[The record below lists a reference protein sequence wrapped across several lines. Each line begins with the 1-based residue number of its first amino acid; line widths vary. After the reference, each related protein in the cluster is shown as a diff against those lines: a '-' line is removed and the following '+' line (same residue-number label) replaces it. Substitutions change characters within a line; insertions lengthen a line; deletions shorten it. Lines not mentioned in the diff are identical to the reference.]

1 MSKVAVRNSDRF
13 IVSYNRLD
21 QLMKDIIGTNEHM
34 AFFRLIDF
42 AKKKNAVIRRYEADL
57 REYGDLRNAI
67 VHHRTSLEFAIAEPH
82 EEVVAK
88 MEEIEG
94 ALAKPITVGQMF
106 GTSVTIFQET
116 DSLSYA
122 LKVIKDKKY
131 NQFPVYKGNTFQGL
145 VTPVGITMWMA
156 SKVDSDTF
164 SRKRS
169 TLLEILA
176 HESNRDNHRFIQ
188 AGASIFEAVEIFK
201 TSVIRGRRLEALLI
215 TEDGKASDK
224 LIGIITPM
232 SLLKIE

>member
-1 MSKVAVRNSDRF
+1 MEARNSDRF
-13 IVSYNRLD
+13 IVSYNRID
-21 QLMKDIIGTNEHM
+21 QLLKDLIGTNEHM

-67 VHHRTSLEFAIAEPH
+67 VHHRTSIDFAIAEPH
-82 EEVVAK
+82 DDVVAK

-94 ALAKPITVGQMF
+94 ALAKPITVTQMF
-106 GTSVTIFQET
+106 QTNVTIFQET

-131 NQFPVYKGNTFQGL
+131 NQFPVYKGKSFKGL
-145 VTPVGITMWMA
+145 ITPVGITMWMA
-156 SKVDSDTF
+156 SKVDSESF
-164 SRKRS
+164 SRKRTMLS
-169 TLLEILA
+169 EILA
-176 HESNRDNHRFIQ
+176 HESNRNNHQFID
-188 AGASIFEAVEIFK
+188 AHTSVFEAVEIFK
-201 TSVIRGRRLEALLI
+201 SSVTRGKRLEALLI
-215 TEDGKASDK
+215 TEDGKVSDK